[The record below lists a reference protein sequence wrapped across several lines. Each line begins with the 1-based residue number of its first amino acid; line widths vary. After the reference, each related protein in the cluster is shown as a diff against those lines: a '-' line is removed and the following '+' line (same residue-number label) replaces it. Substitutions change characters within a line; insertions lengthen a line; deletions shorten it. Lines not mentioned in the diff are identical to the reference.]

1 MKRIILVTM
10 LIVGMVGLVFGA
22 GSAESAKP
30 TDAGVTEVSFWTF
43 QDLHLAF
50 YETHVLKCSA

>member
-1 MKRIILVTM
+1 MKRVILVTM

-30 TDAGVTEVSFWTF
+30 AGR
-43 QDLHLAF
+43 DR
-50 YETHVLKCSA
+50 CS